1 MKNNIILTS
10 LLIFAIFI
18 GGCSKNISDKMEFS
32 TTSSA
37 AAELINK
44 GLRYQDNFAFEQ
56 ARQTFQQA
64 IDEDPQ
70 FAFAYYCLAW
80 ITPDKIKRNALVKEG
95 ERFLENANNGE
106 RTMLDPMAESL
117 AGGEVD
123 WLEWLKSFTQLYPK
137 EIRYIN
143 LLGNFANGDGDTEK
157 AESYYKQSLDIEENP
172 DALNS
177 LAYLYTAQGKMNEA
191 KVVLD
196 RQIAVGGD
204 LANPYDSMG
213 DYYLEVKDNQKAKEY
228 FEKALS
234 NDPEFMMSKRK
245 VWRIEQEEA
254 GNKVEQME
262 WSSDSANAV
271 SAFKTGVWQFYNIH
285 WVKAREN
292 FEEAIKIDPEFAMP
306 YLYLVLTPG
315 DSTRSEE
322 ARKIA
327 DGLSSSTNSFEKSL
341 IDLNL
346 YRRENP
352 EADLTPKINRLKSQY
367 PTELLVMVQEAGNFF
382 RKDEFEKASNLYTN
396 IWERFDFVPALN
408 MIGYSNMRAGNMT
421 VAKKA
426 FSDYLTNN
434 GDHANPYDSMGEY
447 LDNMEDYDAAYDYYM
462 MAYTVDSTF
471 AVSKERAEEVK
482 KKIQIK

>member
-1 MKNNIILTS
+1 MKNKFIFTS
-10 LLIFAIFI
+10 LLISAIFI

-37 AAELINK
+37 AAELINI

-56 ARQTFQQA
+56 ARKTFQQA

-80 ITPDKIKRNALVKEG
+80 ITPDKLKRNALVKEG

-123 WLEWLKSFTQLYPK
+123 WPEWLQSFTQLYPK

-177 LAYLYTAQGKMNEA
+177 LGYLYTGQGKMNEA

-196 RQIAVGGD
+196 RQIAVGSD

-213 DYYLEVKDNQKAKEY
+213 DYYLEVEDNQKAKEY

-234 NDPEFMMSKRK
+234 IDPEFMMSKRK
-245 VWRIEQEEA
+245 IWRIEQEEA
-254 GNKVEQME
+254 GNKVEQTE
-262 WSSDSANAV
+262 WSSDNPNAV
-271 SAFKTGVWQFYNIH
+271 SAFRAGLWQFYNIH
-285 WVKAREN
+285 WDKAREK

-315 DSTRSEE
+315 DSIRSEE
-322 ARKIA
+322 ARKIVEV
-327 DGLSSSTNSFEKSL
+327 LSSSANTFEKDF
-341 IDLNL
+341 IHLNL
-346 YRRENP
+346 FRKENP
-352 EADLTPKINRLKSQY
+352 DADMIPRINRLKSQY
-367 PTELLVMVQEAGNFF
+367 PNELLVMVQEAGNLFG
-382 RKDEFEKASNLYTN
+382 KDEFEKASNIYTN

-408 MIGYSNMRAGNMT
+408 MIGYTNMRAKNMT
-421 VAKKA
+421 AAKKA
-426 FSDYLTNN
+426 FSDYITNN
-434 GDHANPYDSMGEY
+434 GDHPNPYDSMGEY
-447 LDNMEDYDAAYDYYM
+447 LENIEDYEAAHDYYM

-471 AVSKERAEEVK
+471 SVSKERAEAVK
-482 KKIQIK
+482 ERIPIK

>member
-10 LLIFAIFI
+10 LIISAIFI
-18 GGCSKNISDKMEFS
+18 GGCSKKISDKMEYS

-37 AAELINK
+37 AAELINT
-44 GLRYQDNFAFEQ
+44 GLRYQDNFAFEH

-80 ITPDKIKRNALVKEG
+80 ITPDRIKQDAIVKEG
-95 ERFLENANNGE
+95 EKYLESANNGE

-117 AGGEVD
+117 AGADVN
-123 WLEWLKSFTQLYPK
+123 WLEWLQNFTQLYPK

-143 LLGNFANGDGDTEK
+143 LLGNFANGDGDPEK
-157 AESYYKQSLDIEENP
+157 AESYYKKSLAIEENP

-177 LAYLYTAQGKMNEA
+177 LGYLYTGQGKMNEA

-228 FEKALS
+228 FENALS

-245 VWRIEQEEA
+245 IWRIEQEEA
-254 GNKVEQME
+254 GNKVEQIE

-285 WVKAREN
+285 WDKAREK

-382 RKDEFEKASNLYTN
+382 RKDEFEKASNLYTK

-421 VAKKA
+421 VAKEA
-426 FSDYLTNN
+426 FSDYITNN
-434 GDHANPYDSMGEY
+434 GGHPNPYDSMGEF
-447 LDNMEDYDAAYDYYM
+447 LENMEDYGAAYDYYM
-462 MAYTVDSTF
+462 MAFTVDSTF

-482 KKIQIK
+482 KKIPGK

>member
-10 LLIFAIFI
+10 LIVSAMFI
-18 GGCSKNISDKMEFS
+18 GGCSKKISDKMEYS
-32 TTSSA
+32 TSSSTA
-37 AAELINK
+37 AGLINT

-80 ITPDKIKRNALVKEG
+80 ITPDRLKRDALVKEG
-95 ERFLENANNGE
+95 EKYLESANNGE
-106 RTMLDPMAESL
+106 RAMLDTMVASL
-117 AGGEVD
+117 AGADVN
-123 WLEWLKSFTQLYPK
+123 WPEWVQNFTQLYPK
-137 EIRYIN
+137 EIRYLN
-143 LLGNFANGDGDTEK
+143 LLGNFANGDGDIEK
-157 AESYYKQSLDIEENP
+157 AESYYKKSLAIEENP

-352 EADLTPKINRLKSQY
+352 DADLTPKINRLKSQY

-421 VAKKA
+421 VAKEA
-426 FSDYLTNN
+426 FSDYITNN

>member
-10 LLIFAIFI
+10 LIISAIFI
-18 GGCSKNISDKMEFS
+18 GGCSKKISDKMEYS

-37 AAELINK
+37 AAELINT
-44 GLRYQDNFAFEQ
+44 GLRYQDNFAFEH

-80 ITPDKIKRNALVKEG
+80 ITPDRIKQDAIVKEG
-95 ERFLENANNGE
+95 EKYLESANNGE

-117 AGGEVD
+117 AGADVN
-123 WLEWLKSFTQLYPK
+123 WLEWLQNFTQLYPK

-143 LLGNFANGDGDTEK
+143 LLGNFANGDGDPEK
-157 AESYYKQSLDIEENP
+157 AESYYKKSLAIEENP

-177 LAYLYTAQGKMNEA
+177 LGYLYTGQGKMNEA

-228 FEKALS
+228 FENALS

-245 VWRIEQEEA
+245 IWRIEQEEA

-285 WVKAREN
+285 WDKAREK

-382 RKDEFEKASNLYTN
+382 RKDEFEKASNLYTK

-421 VAKKA
+421 VAKEA
-426 FSDYLTNN
+426 FSDYITNN
-434 GDHANPYDSMGEY
+434 GGHPNPYDSMGEF
-447 LDNMEDYDAAYDYYM
+447 LENMEDYGAAYDYYM
-462 MAYTVDSTF
+462 MAFTVDSTF

-482 KKIQIK
+482 KKIPGK

>member
-10 LLIFAIFI
+10 LIVSAMFI
-18 GGCSKNISDKMEFS
+18 GGCSKKISDKMEYS
-32 TTSSA
+32 TSSSTA
-37 AAELINK
+37 AGLINT

-80 ITPDKIKRNALVKEG
+80 ITPDRLKRDALVKEG
-95 ERFLENANNGE
+95 EKYLESANNGE
-106 RTMLDPMAESL
+106 RAMLDTMVASL
-117 AGGEVD
+117 AGADVN
-123 WLEWLKSFTQLYPK
+123 WPEWVQNFTQLYPK
-137 EIRYIN
+137 EIRYLN
-143 LLGNFANGDGDTEK
+143 LLGNFANGDGDIEK
-157 AESYYKQSLDIEENP
+157 AESYYKKSLAIEENP

-352 EADLTPKINRLKSQY
+352 DADLTPKINRLKSQY

>member
-1 MKNNIILTS
+1 
-10 LLIFAIFI
+10 
-18 GGCSKNISDKMEFS
+18 MEYS

-37 AAELINK
+37 AAELINT
-44 GLRYQDNFAFEQ
+44 GLRYQDNFAFEH

-70 FAFAYYCLAW
+70 FAIAYYCLAS
-80 ITPDKIKRNALVKEG
+80 ITPDRIKRDAIVKEG
-95 ERFLENANNGE
+95 EKYLKSANNGE
-106 RTMLDPMAESL
+106 RTMLDHMAESL
-117 AGGEVD
+117 AGADVN
-123 WLEWLKSFTQLYPK
+123 WLEWLQNFTQLYPK

-157 AESYYKQSLDIEENP
+157 AESYYKKSLAIEENP

-177 LAYLYTAQGKMNEA
+177 LGYLYTGQGKMNEA

-228 FEKALS
+228 FENALS

-245 VWRIEQEEA
+245 IWRIEQEEA
-254 GNKVEQME
+254 GNKVEQIE

-285 WVKAREN
+285 WDKAREK

-315 DSTRSEE
+315 DSARSEE

-327 DGLSSSTNSFEKSL
+327 EGLSSSANSFEKAL

-346 YRRENP
+346 FRRENP
-352 EADLTPKINRLKSQY
+352 EADLTPKIDRLKSQY

-382 RKDEFEKASNLYTN
+382 RKDEFEKASNLYTK

-421 VAKKA
+421 VAKEA
-426 FSDYLTNN
+426 FSDYITNN
-434 GDHANPYDSMGEY
+434 GGHPNPYDSMGEC
-447 LDNMEDYDAAYDYYM
+447 LENMEDYGSAYDYYM
-462 MAYTVDSTF
+462 MAFTVDSTF

-482 KKIQIK
+482 KKIPGK

>member
-10 LLIFAIFI
+10 LVFSAMFI
-18 GGCSKNISDKMEFS
+18 GGCSKKISDKMEYS
-32 TTSSA
+32 TSSSTA
-37 AAELINK
+37 AVLINT

-56 ARQTFQQA
+56 ARQTFQKA

-80 ITPDKIKRNALVKEG
+80 ITPDRLKRDELVKEG
-95 ERFLENANNGE
+95 EKYLESANNGE
-106 RTMLDPMAESL
+106 RAMLDTMVESL
-117 AGGEVD
+117 AGADVN
-123 WLEWLKSFTQLYPK
+123 WLEWLQNFTQLYPK

-143 LLGNFANGDGDTEK
+143 LLGNFASGDGDIEK
-157 AESYYKQSLDIEENP
+157 AESYYKKSLAIEENP

-177 LAYLYTAQGKMNEA
+177 LAYLYTGQGKMNEA

-228 FEKALS
+228 FENALS

-245 VWRIEQEEA
+245 IWRIEQEEA
-254 GNKVEQME
+254 GNKVEQIE

-285 WVKAREN
+285 WDKAREN

-421 VAKKA
+421 VAKEA
-426 FSDYLTNN
+426 FSDYITNN
-434 GDHANPYDSMGEY
+434 GGHPNPYDSMGEF

>member
-10 LLIFAIFI
+10 LIVTAIFL
-18 GGCSKNISDKMEFS
+18 GGCSKKISDRMEYS
-32 TTSSA
+32 TTSSSA
-37 AAELINK
+37 AGLINT

-56 ARQTFQQA
+56 ARRTFQKA
-64 IDEDPQ
+64 IDEDPE

-80 ITPDKIKRNALVKEG
+80 ITPDRIKRDALVEEG
-95 ERFLENANNGE
+95 EKYLQTANKGE
-106 RTMLDPMAESL
+106 RVMLDAMIESL
-117 AGGEVD
+117 AGADVN
-123 WLEWLKSFTQLYPK
+123 WLKWLQNFTQLYPK

-143 LLGNFANGDGDTEK
+143 LLGNFANGDGDIEK
-157 AESYYKQSLDIEENP
+157 AESYYKKSLEIKENA

-177 LAYLYTAQGKMNEA
+177 LAYLYTGQGKMNEA

-213 DYYLEVKDNQKAKEY
+213 DYYLEKKDNQKAKEY
-228 FEKALS
+228 FNKALS
-234 NDPEFMMSKRK
+234 NDAEFTMSKRK
-245 VWRIEQEEA
+245 IWRIEQEEA
-254 GNKVEQME
+254 GNKVEPME
-262 WSSDSANAV
+262 WSSDSAKAV

-285 WVKAREN
+285 WDKAREK

-315 DSTRSEE
+315 DSARSEE

-327 DGLSSSTNSFEKSL
+327 DGLSSSTNSFEKAF

-346 YRRENP
+346 FSRENP
-352 EADLTPKINRLKSQY
+352 DEDLTPKINRLKTQY
-367 PTELLVMVQEAGNFF
+367 PTELLVMIQEAGNFF
-382 RKDEFEKASNLYTN
+382 RKDEFEKASSIYTN

-421 VAKKA
+421 VAKEA
-426 FSDYLTNN
+426 FSDYITNN
-434 GDHANPYDSMGEY
+434 GGHANPYDSMGEY
-447 LDNMEDYDAAYDYYM
+447 LENIEDYESAYDYYM

-471 AVSKERAEEVK
+471 AVSKERAEAVK
-482 KKIQIK
+482 KKIQTK

>member
-10 LLIFAIFI
+10 LIVSAMFI
-18 GGCSKNISDKMEFS
+18 GGCSKKISDKMEYS
-32 TTSSA
+32 TSSSTA
-37 AAELINK
+37 AGLINT

-80 ITPDKIKRNALVKEG
+80 ITPDRLKRDALVKEG
-95 ERFLENANNGE
+95 EKYLESANNGE
-106 RTMLDPMAESL
+106 RAMLDTMVASL
-117 AGGEVD
+117 AGADVN
-123 WLEWLKSFTQLYPK
+123 WPEWVQNFTQLYPK
-137 EIRYIN
+137 EIRYLN
-143 LLGNFANGDGDTEK
+143 LLGNFANGDGDIEK
-157 AESYYKQSLDIEENP
+157 AESYYKKSLAIEENP

>member
-10 LLIFAIFI
+10 LIISAIFI
-18 GGCSKNISDKMEFS
+18 GGCSKKISDKMEYS

-37 AAELINK
+37 AAELINT
-44 GLRYQDNFAFEQ
+44 GLRYQDNFAFEH

-80 ITPDKIKRNALVKEG
+80 ITPDRIKQDAIVKEG
-95 ERFLENANNGE
+95 EKYLESANNGE

-117 AGGEVD
+117 AGADVN
-123 WLEWLKSFTQLYPK
+123 WLEWLQNFTQLYPK

-157 AESYYKQSLDIEENP
+157 AESYYKKSLAIEENP

-177 LAYLYTAQGKMNEA
+177 LGYLYTGQGKMNEA

-228 FEKALS
+228 FENALS

-245 VWRIEQEEA
+245 IWRIEQEEA
-254 GNKVEQME
+254 GNKVEQIE

-285 WVKAREN
+285 WDKAREK
-292 FEEAIKIDPEFAMP
+292 FEEAIKTDPEFSMP

-315 DSTRSEE
+315 DSARSEE

-327 DGLSSSTNSFEKSL
+327 EGLSSSANSFEKAL

-346 YRRENP
+346 FRRENP
-352 EADLTPKINRLKSQY
+352 EADLTPKIDRLKSQY

-382 RKDEFEKASNLYTN
+382 RKDEFEKASNLYTK

-421 VAKKA
+421 VAKEA
-426 FSDYLTNN
+426 FSDYITNN
-434 GDHANPYDSMGEY
+434 GGHPNPYDSMGEF
-447 LDNMEDYDAAYDYYM
+447 LENMEDYETAYDYYM
-462 MAYTVDSTF
+462 MAFTVDSAF

-482 KKIQIK
+482 KKIPGK

>member
-10 LLIFAIFI
+10 LIISAIFI
-18 GGCSKNISDKMEFS
+18 GGCSKKISDKMEYS

-37 AAELINK
+37 AAELINT
-44 GLRYQDNFAFEQ
+44 GLRYQDNFAFEH

-80 ITPDKIKRNALVKEG
+80 ITPDRIKQDAIVKEG
-95 ERFLENANNGE
+95 EKYLESANNGE

-117 AGGEVD
+117 AGADVN
-123 WLEWLKSFTQLYPK
+123 WLEWLQDFTQLYPK

-157 AESYYKQSLDIEENP
+157 AESYYKKSLAIEENP

-177 LAYLYTAQGKMNEA
+177 LGYLYTGQGKMNEA

-228 FEKALS
+228 FENALS

-245 VWRIEQEEA
+245 IWRIEQEEA
-254 GNKVEQME
+254 GNKVEQIE

-285 WVKAREN
+285 WDKAREK

-315 DSTRSEE
+315 DSARSEE

-327 DGLSSSTNSFEKSL
+327 EGLSSSANSFEKAL

-346 YRRENP
+346 FRRENP
-352 EADLTPKINRLKSQY
+352 EADLTPKIDRLKSQY

-382 RKDEFEKASNLYTN
+382 RKDEFEKASNLYTK

-421 VAKKA
+421 VAKEA
-426 FSDYLTNN
+426 FSDYITNN
-434 GDHANPYDSMGEY
+434 GGHPNPYDSMGEF
-447 LDNMEDYDAAYDYYM
+447 LENMEDYGSAYDYYM
-462 MAYTVDSTF
+462 MAFTVDSTF

-482 KKIQIK
+482 KKIPGK

>member
-1 MKNNIILTS
+1 M
-10 LLIFAIFI
+10 FI
-18 GGCSKNISDKMEFS
+18 GGCSKKISDRMEYS
-32 TTSSA
+32 TSSSTA
-37 AAELINK
+37 AGLINT

-56 ARQTFQQA
+56 ARETFQQA

-80 ITPDKIKRNALVKEG
+80 ITPDRIKRDALVKEG
-95 ERFLENANNGE
+95 EKYLESANNGE
-106 RTMLDPMAESL
+106 RAMLDTMVESL
-117 AGGEVD
+117 AGADVN
-123 WLEWLKSFTQLYPK
+123 WLEWLQNFTQLYPK
-137 EIRYIN
+137 VIRYII
-143 LLGNFANGDGDTEK
+143 LLGNFASGDGDIEK
-157 AESYYKQSLDIEENP
+157 AESYYKKSLAIEENP

-177 LAYLYTAQGKMNEA
+177 LAYLYTGQGKMNEA

-213 DYYLEVKDNQKAKEY
+213 DYYLEVKDNQNAKEY

-245 VWRIEQEEA
+245 IWRIEQEEA

-262 WSSDSANAV
+262 WSSDSAKAV

-285 WVKAREN
+285 WDKAGEK

-315 DSTRSEE
+315 DSARSEE
-322 ARKIA
+322 AGKIA
-327 DGLSSSTNSFEKSL
+327 EGLSSLTNPFEKAL
-341 IDLNL
+341 IELHL
-346 YRRENP
+346 FRRENP
-352 EADLTPKINRLKSQY
+352 DEDLTPKINRLKSQY

-382 RKDEFEKASNLYTN
+382 RKDEFEKASNIYTN

-408 MIGYSNMRAGNMT
+408 MLGYSNMRAGNMT
-421 VAKKA
+421 VAKEA
-426 FSDYLTNN
+426 FSDYITNN
-434 GDHANPYDSMGEY
+434 GGHANPYDSLGEY
-447 LDNMEDYDAAYDYYM
+447 LENIEDYEAAHDYYM

-482 KKIQIK
+482 KKIPGK

>member
-1 MKNNIILTS
+1 MKTNIILTS
-10 LLIFAIFI
+10 LIVSAMFI
-18 GGCSKNISDKMEFS
+18 GGCSKKISDRMEYS
-32 TTSSA
+32 TSSSTA
-37 AAELINK
+37 AGLINT

-64 IDEDPQ
+64 IDEDPE

-80 ITPDKIKRNALVKEG
+80 ITPDRIKRDALVKEG
-95 ERFLENANNGE
+95 EKYLQSANNGE
-106 RTMLDPMAESL
+106 RDMLDVMVESL
-117 AGGEVD
+117 AGVEVN
-123 WLEWLKSFTQLYPK
+123 WLEWLQNFTQLYPK

-143 LLGNFANGDGDTEK
+143 LLGNFANGDGDIEK
-157 AESYYKQSLDIEENP
+157 AESYYKKSLEIEENP

-177 LAYLYTAQGKMNEA
+177 LAYLYAGQGKMNEA

-213 DYYLEVKDNQKAKEY
+213 DYYLEIKDNQKAKEY
-228 FEKALS
+228 FNKALR
-234 NDPEFMMSKRK
+234 NDPDFTMSKRK
-245 VWRIEQEEA
+245 IWRIEQEET

-271 SAFKTGVWQFYNIH
+271 SAFKSGVWQFYNIH
-285 WVKAREN
+285 WDNAREK

-315 DSTRSEE
+315 DSARSEE

-327 DGLSSSTNSFEKSL
+327 DGLSSSANYFEKSL
-341 IDLNL
+341 INLNL
-346 YRRENP
+346 FRRENP
-352 EADLTPKINRLKSQY
+352 DADLTPKINRLKSQY

-382 RKDEFEKASNLYTN
+382 RKDEFEKASNIYTN

-408 MIGYSNMRAGNMT
+408 MIGYTNMRAKNMT
-421 VAKKA
+421 AAKKA
-426 FSDYLTNN
+426 FSDYITNN
-434 GDHANPYDSMGEY
+434 GDHPNPYDSMGEY
-447 LDNMEDYDAAYDYYM
+447 LENMEDYEAAYDYYM

-471 AVSKERAEEVK
+471 SVSKERAEAVK
-482 KKIQIK
+482 KRIPIK